1 MKSYLSSNH
10 PSDEE
15 LAAYID
21 RGLVNAEADRIAE
34 HLVSCERCY
43 EIYSETVR
51 LQLDG
56 DVLPFPS
63 AQEQRGSASARRRA
77 IAALWLPLAA
87 LLLLSIGSG
96 GYLTYFQFLA
106 RPELKTTPA
115 APPLASLP
123 PAGPDES
130 PLWLGPTTR
139 GEGGEEE
146 VKIDEASFRTGVQL
160 VNLDATLQAGQAQ
173 ESQDVIARI
182 LGLLKPQPLTSDLYD
197 RYAKMSGD
205 LYKTPPAEFLP
216 EAARLARESRD
227 VFEPTS
233 FDLGQIVEAGRL
245 AAMARNP
252 TFFQQPEIR
261 KFLRRLRWNDKLGLH
276 DVELDSTTR
285 ESLTRVSQI
294 VANRNLR
301 PADYA
306 ALRTEL
312 EKILEH
318 LYPAS

>member
-1 MKSYLSSNH
+1 MKSRLSGNH

-56 DVLPFPS
+56 DVLLFSS
-63 AQEQRGSASARRRA
+63 AEEQRGRAARRRA
-77 IAALWLPLAA
+77 VTSLWLPFAA
-87 LLLLSIGSG
+87 LLLLSVGSG
-96 GYLTYFQFLA
+96 GYLTYVQLLA
-106 RPELKTTPA
+106 RPELTTSPA

-123 PAGPDES
+123 PMAPDKS
-130 PLWLGPTTR
+130 PLWIGPTFR

-146 VKIDEASFRTGVQL
+146 TKINEASFRTGVQL
-160 VNLDATLQAGQAQ
+160 VNLDATLQAGQAR

-182 LGLLKPQPLTSDLYD
+182 LGLFKPQPLTSNLYN

-205 LYKTPPAEFLP
+205 LYKTPPAELLP
-216 EAARLARESRD
+216 QAARLARESRE

-252 TFFQQPEIR
+252 TFFQQPETR

-276 DVELDSTTR
+276 DVQLDSTTR

-294 VANRNLR
+294 AANRNLR
-301 PADYA
+301 PSDYA
-306 ALRTEL
+306 EL
-312 EKILEH
+312 EQQLRKILEVY
-318 LYPAS
+318 YPQ